1 MDGTFSIRF
10 GHLWHDSHHDIL
22 QNMMEVLVVELV
34 EERQEA
40 AGASCRCDDVV
51 VRDHWISH

>member
-1 MDGTFSIRF
+1 
-10 GHLWHDSHHDIL
+10 
-22 QNMMEVLVVELV
+22 MMEVLVVELV

-51 VRDHWISH
+51 VRDHRISLSHKGSF

>member
-1 MDGTFSIRF
+1 
-10 GHLWHDSHHDIL
+10 
-22 QNMMEVLVVELV
+22 MEVLVVELV